1 MSNGTRKKDF
11 SRYNPNLFSGGIY
24 VFFQKESFACSE
36 KNLYKLILVLNQL
49 KKRVRSYVFILD
61 VAFILH
67 KRGIKNMINV
77 VSKINGVN
85 NVKSIDSIK
94 PEGIVLNPRVLNRIK
109 EYVDGNTDTKHELAK
124 PKKVNDKNTVLDSRL
139 DTLIGELAKT
149 FGDITSEIKQYI
161 NEEIKNT
168 ITDIKADNIKKP
180 DVNKTRKNVFLT
192 KNIRDE
198 IWKMYLDGH
207 TNDEI
212 GKKYN
217 IKNNRVSGT
226 ISSYFNYRKPD
237 AGASDEDM
245 ARYILLTAI
254 IKEINRRGHT
264 CVIRDLKY
272 YCERRHYVKKMPW
285 KKAIVS
291 PVDYI
296 KTDKWLTGLFNE
308 VLDDFKKVDAYRAN
322 EANVDKL

>member
-1 MSNGTRKKDF
+1 MEPERKILVDIILTCF
-11 SRYNPNLFSGGIY
+11 QGGIY

>member
-1 MSNGTRKKDF
+1 
-11 SRYNPNLFSGGIY
+11 
-24 VFFQKESFACSE
+24 
-36 KNLYKLILVLNQL
+36 
-49 KKRVRSYVFILD
+49 
-61 VAFILH
+61 
-67 KRGIKNMINV
+67 MINV
-77 VSKINGVN
+77 VSKINGVS

-94 PEGIVLNPRVLNRIK
+94 PEGIVLNPSVLNKIK
-109 EYVDGNTDTKHELAK
+109 EYVDGNTDTKRELAK
-124 PKKVNDKNTVLDSRL
+124 PKKNKEKNDKSPVLDSRL
-139 DTLIGELAKT
+139 DTLISELAKT

-161 NEEIKNT
+161 NEEIKNAV
-168 ITDIKADNIKKP
+168 TDIKADNIKKHN
-180 DVNKTRKNVFLT
+180 VNKTRKNVFLT

-308 VLDDFKKVDAYRAN
+308 VLDDFKKVDAYHAN

>member
-1 MSNGTRKKDF
+1 MEPERKILVDIILTCFQGGFMSSSRKKA
-11 SRYNPNLFSGGIY
+11 SLVAI
-24 VFFQKESFACSE
+24 
-36 KNLYKLILVLNQL
+36 KNLYKLILVLNQF

-94 PEGIVLNPRVLNRIK
+94 PEGIVLNPSVLNRIK
-109 EYVDGNTDTKHELAK
+109 EYVDGNTDTKRELAK
-124 PKKVNDKNTVLDSRL
+124 PKKRNDKNTVLDSRL
-139 DTLIGELAKT
+139 DTLIDELAKT

-161 NEEIKNT
+161 NEEIKNAV
-168 ITDIKADNIKKP
+168 TDIKADNIKKHN
-180 DVNKTRKNVFLT
+180 VNKTRKNVFLT

-237 AGASDEDM
+237 TGASDEDM

>member
-94 PEGIVLNPRVLNRIK
+94 PEGIVLNPSVLNRIK
-109 EYVDGNTDTKHELAK
+109 EYVDGNTDTKRKLAK
-124 PKKVNDKNTVLDSRL
+124 PKKKNDKSPVLDSRL

-161 NEEIKNT
+161 NEEIKNAV
-168 ITDIKADNIKKP
+168 TDIKADNIKKP

>member
-11 SRYNPNLFSGGIY
+11 NRYNPNLFSGGIY

-109 EYVDGNTDTKHELAK
+109 EYVDGNTDTKRELAK
-124 PKKVNDKNTVLDSRL
+124 PKKKNDKKPVLDSRL

-161 NEEIKNT
+161 NEEIKNAV
-168 ITDIKADNIKKP
+168 TDIKADNIKKP
-180 DVNKTRKNVFLT
+180 NVNKTRKNVFLT

-217 IKNNRVSGT
+217 INNNRVSGT

>member
-1 MSNGTRKKDF
+1 
-11 SRYNPNLFSGGIY
+11 
-24 VFFQKESFACSE
+24 
-36 KNLYKLILVLNQL
+36 
-49 KKRVRSYVFILD
+49 
-61 VAFILH
+61 
-67 KRGIKNMINV
+67 MINV
-77 VSKINGVN
+77 VSKINGVS
-85 NVKSIDSIK
+85 NVKTIDAIN
-94 PEGIVLNPRVLNRIK
+94 PGTVLNPAILNRIK
-109 EYVDGNTDTKHELAK
+109 EYVDGNINTKHELAK
-124 PKKVNDKNTVLDSRL
+124 PKKQDDKNTVLDSRL
-139 DTLIGELAKT
+139 DTLLSELAKT

-161 NEEIKNT
+161 NEEIKNAV
-168 ITDIKADNIKKP
+168 TDIKADNIKKSKTA
-180 DVNKTRKNVFLT
+180 DVKKERRVALNKSVK
-192 KNIRDE
+192 DE

-217 IKNNRVSGT
+217 IKKNRVSGT

-285 KKAIVS
+285 GKAIVS

-308 VLDDFKKVDAYRAN
+308 VLDDFKKVNAYHAN